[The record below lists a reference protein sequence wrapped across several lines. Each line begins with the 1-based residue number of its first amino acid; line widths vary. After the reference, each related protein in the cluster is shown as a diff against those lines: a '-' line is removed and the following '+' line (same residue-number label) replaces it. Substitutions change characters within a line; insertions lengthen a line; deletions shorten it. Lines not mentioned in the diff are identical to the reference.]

1 MSQKLKYQDGR
12 EFPPRFQCH
21 FSCLARSVCV
31 AVMKNKKRNVIRV
44 LINASFI
51 ILSVF
56 SPLVVSAADQT
67 ELKKGHPPQSL
78 TSKAT
83 TSRENNKYDQLINIV
98 ESIQLTRQD
107 LDELKASLARTKDDL
122 EIKQLNQDK
131 TKLSESIKQLRRSLE
146 SVATG
151 AAEIEIFDERPA
163 QKFDWQ
169 ADLLEIFRPVIFELK
184 QMTERP
190 RVIEKLRNNKVS
202 LTARLSVATNAVDE
216 ISVISEEIK
225 SPELVKE
232 LAKLEKK
239 WRKRRDKIENRLE
252 LVLFQ
257 LEEKLNPPEESKL
270 NIITEMRHFFSG
282 RGLSIVL
289 ALSAFFIVY
298 FLLKLLVRGVL
309 WLLPRAKDKEAR
321 VFSRIT
327 FLGFKALIIL
337 SAILAAM
344 SVLYV
349 RGDWLILTILIIFFV
364 GVGWALR
371 QSVPRYIQET
381 KILLNVGSVREGE
394 RVFYQGLPWRVAE
407 LNLRCT
413 LSNPALMGGNIR
425 LPLDT
430 IVDLES
436 RKYARDE
443 PWFPCGLGDYV
454 KLDDD
459 LLGYIT
465 VQTPELV
472 QMNVLGGSIKTY
484 STEAFLALNPRN
496 LSHGF
501 GVFITFGVDYV
512 HQAIAISEI
521 ADQLQTDLQQAIFD
535 QPFGKWNQKLNVE
548 FKEASASSLDFLI
561 ISLFDG
567 AAASDYFSIN
577 RFFHREAVVSCNKQ
591 GWRIPFNQLTVHVEQ
606 DRPD

>member
-1 MSQKLKYQDGR
+1 
-12 EFPPRFQCH
+12 
-21 FSCLARSVCV
+21 
-31 AVMKNKKRNVIRV
+31 
-44 LINASFI
+44 
-51 ILSVF
+51 
-56 SPLVVSAADQT
+56 
-67 ELKKGHPPQSL
+67 
-78 TSKAT
+78 
-83 TSRENNKYDQLINIV
+83 
-98 ESIQLTRQD
+98 
-107 LDELKASLARTKDDL
+107 
-122 EIKQLNQDK
+122 
-131 TKLSESIKQLRRSLE
+131 
-146 SVATG
+146 
-151 AAEIEIFDERPA
+151 
-163 QKFDWQ
+163 
-169 ADLLEIFRPVIFELK
+169 
-184 QMTERP
+184 
-190 RVIEKLRNNKVS
+190 
-202 LTARLSVATNAVDE
+202 
-216 ISVISEEIK
+216 
-225 SPELVKE
+225 
-232 LAKLEKK
+232 
-239 WRKRRDKIENRLE
+239 LE
-252 LVLFQ
+252 LVRFQ

-270 NIITEMRHFFSG
+270 NIITEVKHFFSG

-298 FLLKLLVRGVL
+298 FVLKLLVRGVL

-327 FLGFKALIIL
+327 FLGFKALIIF

-349 RGDWLILTILIIFFV
+349 RGDWLILTILIIFFA

-407 LNLRCT
+407 LNLHCM

-443 PWFPCGLGDYV
+443 PWFPSGLGDYV

-496 LSHGF
+496 LSRGF
-501 GVFITFGVDYV
+501 GLFITFGVDYA

-521 ADQLQTDLQQAIFD
+521 AIQLQTDLQKAIFN

-567 AAASDYFSIN
+567 AAASDYFAIN
-577 RFFHREAVVSCNKQ
+577 RFFHREAVVSCNKH
-591 GWRIPFNQLTVHVEQ
+591 GWSIPFNQLTVHVEQ
-606 DRPD
+606 DHAK